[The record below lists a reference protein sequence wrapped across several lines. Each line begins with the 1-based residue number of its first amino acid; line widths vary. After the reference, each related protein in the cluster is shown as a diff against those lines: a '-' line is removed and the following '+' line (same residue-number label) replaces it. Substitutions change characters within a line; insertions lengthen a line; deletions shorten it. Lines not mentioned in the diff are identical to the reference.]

1 MGNFA
6 GGARLYVRL
15 SPVVEIHPNAG
26 GTTEFISNQISGGA
40 WSGSPSRCHVPRP

>member
-15 SPVVEIHPNAG
+15 SPVVVIHPNAG
-26 GTTEFISNQISGGA
+26 GTTEFISNQISGA
-40 WSGSPSRCHVPRP
+40 ARSGSPSRCHVPRP